1 MAKIPSRFVQN
12 LIQATSDNLRTVRI
26 ISDDFDITTESNPM
40 EKKFLDILVCP
51 VTKGKL
57 EYHQDKQELWSRQ
70 AKLAYP
76 IRDGIPYMLENEAR
90 PLSEEELKA

>member
-1 MAKIPSRFVQN
+1 
-12 LIQATSDNLRTVRI
+12 
-26 ISDDFDITTESNPM
+26 M

-51 VTKGKL
+51 VTKGRL

-76 IRDGIPYMLENEAR
+76 IKDGIPYMLENEAR
-90 PLSEEELKA
+90 ALSEEEHVISSSRGVGVDVRQFCL

>member
-1 MAKIPSRFVQN
+1 
-12 LIQATSDNLRTVRI
+12 
-26 ISDDFDITTESNPM
+26 M

-57 EYHQDKQELWSRQ
+57 EYHQDLQELWSRQ

-76 IRDGIPYMLENEAR
+76 IRDGIPFMLENEAR
-90 PLSEEELKA
+90 ELTEEELHA

>member
-1 MAKIPSRFVQN
+1 MCRPSEN
-12 LIQATSDNLRTVRI
+12 IDIYTARI
-26 ISDDFDITTESNPM
+26 ISDGLDITTESNPM
-40 EKKFLDILVCP
+40 KKKFLDILVCP

-76 IRDGIPYMLENEAR
+76 IKDGIPYMLENEAR
-90 PLSEEELKA
+90 ALSEEELKA

>member
-1 MAKIPSRFVQN
+1 MSAASSAKTIKP
-12 LIQATSDNLRTVRI
+12 
-26 ISDDFDITTESNPM
+26 ESNHM

-90 PLSEEELKA
+90 ALREEELKA

>member
-1 MAKIPSRFVQN
+1 
-12 LIQATSDNLRTVRI
+12 
-26 ISDDFDITTESNPM
+26 M
-40 EKKFLDILVCP
+40 EQKYFDILVCP

-57 EYHQDKQELWSRQ
+57 EFHRDKQELWSRQ

-76 IRDGIPYMLENEAR
+76 IKDGIPYMLENEAR

>member
-1 MAKIPSRFVQN
+1 
-12 LIQATSDNLRTVRI
+12 
-26 ISDDFDITTESNPM
+26 M

-51 VTKGKL
+51 VTKGPL

-76 IRDGIPYMLENEAR
+76 IRDGIPFMLQNEAR
-90 PLSEEELKA
+90 VLTEEELHA